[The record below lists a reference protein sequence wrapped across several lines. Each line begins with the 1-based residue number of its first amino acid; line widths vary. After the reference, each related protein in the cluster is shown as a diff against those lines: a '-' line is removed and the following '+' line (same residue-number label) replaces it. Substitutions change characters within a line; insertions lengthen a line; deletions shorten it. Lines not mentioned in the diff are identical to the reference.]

1 MRRFSFILITLFV
14 LILSCKDKGT
24 LYSSHIET
32 KGAWLKNEPLKASL
46 EINEGPIDIYLI
58 LKLNEDYPFSNI
70 YLLSSI
76 SSPDLKITDTVS
88 FKFDYSENKSLLS
101 RQMRIKTF
109 KIPIRKNMNLNEK
122 TSVEISHAVRFID
135 STEPVI
141 KLEGILDVGIL
152 VNKSNEEI

>member
-1 MRRFSFILITLFV
+1 MRGFSFVLITFFV
-14 LILSCKDKGT
+14 LILSCKDEDA
-24 LYSSHIET
+24 LYSSHVET
-32 KGAWLKNEPLKASL
+32 KGAWLKNKPVKAIL
-46 EINEGPIDIYLI
+46 EINESPIDIYLI

-70 YLLSSI
+70 YLLSNI
-76 SSPDLKITDTVS
+76 SNPDFKITDTIS
-88 FKFDYSENKSLLS
+88 FKFDYSKNKSLLS

-109 KIPIRKNMNLNEK
+109 KIPIYKNMNLNRK

-135 STEPVI
+135 STEPVM

>member
-1 MRRFSFILITLFV
+1 MSFVTFQLALPIL
-14 LILSCKDKGT
+14 LILSCKDEDT

-32 KGAWLKNEPLKASL
+32 KGAWLKNEPIKASL
-46 EINEGPIDIYLI
+46 EINESPIDIYLI

-70 YLLSSI
+70 YLLSNI
-76 SSPDLKITDTVS
+76 SNPDLKITDTIS
-88 FKFDYSENKSLLS
+88 FKFDYSKNKSLLS
-101 RQMRIKTF
+101 RQTRIKTF
-109 KIPIRKNMNLNEK
+109 RIPIYKNMNLNGK

-135 STEPVI
+135 STEPVM

>member
-1 MRRFSFILITLFV
+1 M
-14 LILSCKDKGT
+14 
-24 LYSSHIET
+24 YSSHIDT
-32 KGAWLKNEPLKASL
+32 KGAWLKNEPVKASL

-58 LKLNEDYPFSNI
+58 LKLNEDYHFSNI

-76 SSPDLKITDTVS
+76 SNTNLKITDTIS

-135 STEPVI
+135 STEPVM

>member
-1 MRRFSFILITLFV
+1 MKRFSFILITLFA
-14 LILSCKDKGT
+14 LIFSCKDEDI
-24 LYSSHIET
+24 LFSSHIET
-32 KGAWLKNEPLKASL
+32 EGAWLKNEAIAASL
-46 EINEGPIDIYLI
+46 EFYESPIDIYLI

-76 SSPDLKITDTVS
+76 KNSDLKITDTIS
-88 FKFDYSENKSLLS
+88 FKFDYSKNENLLS

-109 KIPIRKNMNLNEK
+109 RIPIYKGMNLNER

-135 STEPVI
+135 STRPVM

>member
-1 MRRFSFILITLFV
+1 VKGFSFVLITFFV
-14 LILSCKDKGT
+14 LILSCKGEDT

-32 KGAWLKNEPLKASL
+32 KGAWLKNKPVKASL
-46 EINEGPIDIYLI
+46 EINEGPIDIYLV

-70 YLLSSI
+70 YLISSI
-76 SSPDLKITDTVS
+76 SNPDLKITDTIY

-109 KIPIRKNMNLNEK
+109 KIPIYKNMNLNEK

-135 STEPVI
+135 STEPVM

>member
-1 MRRFSFILITLFV
+1 MKGFSFVLITLFV
-14 LILSCKDKGT
+14 LILSCKGEDT

-32 KGAWLKNEPLKASL
+32 KGAWLKNKPVKASL

-70 YLLSSI
+70 YLISSI
-76 SSPDLKITDTVS
+76 SNPDLKITDTIY

-109 KIPIRKNMNLNEK
+109 KIPIYKNMNLNEK

-135 STEPVI
+135 STEPVM

>member
-1 MRRFSFILITLFV
+1 MRRFSFILITFFV
-14 LILSCKDKGT
+14 LILSCKDEDT

-32 KGAWLKNEPLKASL
+32 KGAWLKNEPIKASL
-46 EINEGPIDIYLI
+46 EINESPIDIYLI

-76 SSPDLKITDTVS
+76 STPNLKITDTIS
-88 FKFDYSENKSLLS
+88 FKFDFSENKSLLS

-109 KIPIRKNMNLNEK
+109 KIPIYKNMNLNEK
-122 TSVEISHAVRFID
+122 ISVEISHAVRFID
-135 STEPVI
+135 STRTVM

>member
-1 MRRFSFILITLFV
+1 MRGFSFILITFFA
-14 LILSCKDKGT
+14 LILSCKDKDT

-32 KGAWLKNEPLKASL
+32 KGAWLKNEPIKASL
-46 EINEGPIDIYLI
+46 EINESPIDIYLI

-70 YLLSSI
+70 YLLSNI
-76 SSPDLKITDTVS
+76 SNPDFKSTDTIS
-88 FKFDYSENKSLLS
+88 FKFDYSKNKSLLS

-109 KIPIRKNMNLNEK
+109 KIPIYKNMNFNGK
-122 TSVEISHAVRFID
+122 ISVEISHAVRFID
-135 STEPVI
+135 STEPVM

>member
-1 MRRFSFILITLFV
+1 MKGFSFVLITFFV
-14 LILSCKDKGT
+14 LILSCKGEDT

-32 KGAWLKNEPLKASL
+32 KGAWLKNKPVKASL
-46 EINEGPIDIYLI
+46 EINEGPIDIDLI

-70 YLLSSI
+70 YLISSI
-76 SSPDLKITDTVS
+76 SNPDLKITDTIY

-109 KIPIRKNMNLNEK
+109 KIPIYKNMNLNEK

-135 STEPVI
+135 STEPVM

>member
-1 MRRFSFILITLFV
+1 VKGFSFVLITFFV
-14 LILSCKDKGT
+14 LILSCKGEDT

-32 KGAWLKNEPLKASL
+32 KGAWLKNKPVRASL

-76 SSPDLKITDTVS
+76 SNPDLKITDTIY

-109 KIPIRKNMNLNEK
+109 KIPIYKNMNLNEK

-135 STEPVI
+135 STEPVM

>member
-1 MRRFSFILITLFV
+1 M
-14 LILSCKDKGT
+14 
-24 LYSSHIET
+24 
-32 KGAWLKNEPLKASL
+32 
-46 EINEGPIDIYLI
+46 
-58 LKLNEDYPFSNI
+58 NEDYPFSNI

-76 SSPDLKITDTVS
+76 SNPDLKITDTIS

-109 KIPIRKNMNLNEK
+109 RIPIHKNMNLNER

-135 STEPVI
+135 STRPVM

>member
-1 MRRFSFILITLFV
+1 M
-14 LILSCKDKGT
+14 
-24 LYSSHIET
+24 
-32 KGAWLKNEPLKASL
+32 KNEAIAASL
-46 EINEGPIDIYLI
+46 EFYESPIDIYLI

-76 SSPDLKITDTVS
+76 KNSDLKITDTIS
-88 FKFDYSENKSLLS
+88 FKFDYSKNENLLS

-109 KIPIRKNMNLNEK
+109 RIPIYKGMNLTEK
-122 TSVEISHAVRFID
+122 TLVEISHAVRFID
-135 STEPVI
+135 STEPVK

>member
-1 MRRFSFILITLFV
+1 MSKFLAIIFVICFS
-14 LILSCKDKGT
+14 D
-24 LYSSHIET
+24 LYLKIKRNSSHIET
-32 KGAWLKNEPLKASL
+32 KGAWLKNEPIKASL
-46 EINEGPIDIYLI
+46 EINESPIDIYLI

-70 YLLSSI
+70 YLLSNI
-76 SSPDLKITDTVS
+76 SSPDLKITDTIS
-88 FKFDYSENKSLLS
+88 FKFDYSKNKSLLS

-109 KIPIRKNMNLNEK
+109 RIPIHKNMNLNER

-135 STEPVI
+135 STRPVM

>member
-76 SSPDLKITDTVS
+76 STPNLKITDTIS
-88 FKFDYSENKSLLS
+88 FKFDYSQNKSLLS

-109 KIPIRKNMNLNEK
+109 KIPIYKNMNINEK
-122 TSVEISHAVRFID
+122 TLVEISHAVRFID